1 MNIAL
6 YHPWVYL
13 KGGAERTILELM
25 RRSDHH
31 WTLYTNHYD
40 PAGTFPEFRDH
51 EVIELERVS
60 VRRTMRH
67 VGSACLRVMTQ
78 RLPVKHADALMISS
92 EGLGNLAVLRPP
104 GVRTFCFC
112 HTPLKVVYDP
122 FTRHRYFTQQQP
134 GLAMRTALGLY
145 TQVDRL
151 GWRRY
156 DRVFC
161 NSGEVASRVLNAK
174 LAPPDRVE
182 VLYPGV
188 DTARF
193 TPTGPREPFFL
204 VAGRIAR
211 TKHVD
216 LGIDAFLQL
225 KAACP
230 QATPFRL
237 LIAGMVDE
245 KSRPYLE
252 ELHDRAEGRRD
263 VEFILNPSDEVLLDL
278 YHRCYATVFTAL
290 NEDWGLVT
298 LEGMA
303 SAKPVVAVAR
313 GGPLESIVHGETGYL
328 CPPEPAA
335 FAAAMARLI
344 EDPALARRLGLA
356 GRERSLTF
364 SWETFV
370 NRIDTYVATAEAHAA
385 APAAEPPIDPVR
397 GLLT

>member
-1 MNIAL
+1 VNVAL

-25 RRSDHH
+25 SRSEHR

-40 PAGTFPEFRDH
+40 PEGTFPEFRDH
-51 EVIELERVS
+51 HVVELERVS
-60 VRRTMRH
+60 VRRTIRD
-67 VGSACLRVMTQ
+67 VGSACLRVITQ
-78 RLPVKHADALMISS
+78 RLPVDDVDALMISS

-122 FTRHRYFTQQQP
+122 FTRQRYFTQQQP
-134 GLAMRTALGLY
+134 GMVMRTALACY
-145 TQVDRL
+145 VQVDRL

-156 DRVFC
+156 ERVFC
-161 NSGEVASRVLNAK
+161 NSREVAGRVLNAK
-174 LAPPDRVE
+174 LVPEEKVE

-193 TPTGPREPFFL
+193 LPAGPQEPIFL
-204 VAGRIAR
+204 IAGRIAR

-225 KAACP
+225 KAASP
-230 QATPFRL
+230 RAAHFRL

-245 KSRPYLE
+245 KSQSYLT
-252 ELHDRAEGRRD
+252 ELRARAAGRSD
-263 VEFILNPSDEVLLDL
+263 VEFILNPTDEALLNL
-278 YHRCYATVFTAL
+278 YGRCYATVFTAL

-303 SAKPVVAVAR
+303 SAKPVIAVAR
-313 GGPLESIVHGETGYL
+313 GGPLESIVHGETGFL
-328 CPPEPAA
+328 CPPEPEA
-335 FAAAMARLI
+335 FAGAMTTLV
-344 EDPALARRLGLA
+344 DDVDLARRLGLA
-356 GRERSLTF
+356 GRERAASF

-370 NRIDTYVATAEAHAA
+370 QRIDSYVATAEARATVPITE
-385 APAAEPPIDPVR
+385 APSDPLR